1 MHSDDIRVQLIKQFP
16 AEVVETRASINEM
29 CYSCPTCNR
38 MVSKGM
44 DQCGGCGQV
53 LSWKNIN
60 TQEAEAG
67 MRKAVLHFEVPSDFV
82 PGDCRKC
89 QISYIENGSS
99 SGMYECPLRM
109 RGSCRLAIE

>member
-1 MHSDDIRVQLIKQFP
+1 MHSDDIIVQLIKQFP

-29 CYSCPTCNR
+29 CYSCLTCNR

-89 QISYIENGSS
+89 PISYIENGSS

>member
-89 QISYIENGSS
+89 PISYIETGSS